1 MSFKFVQMSDPQLG
15 FYASRHPDTEGID
28 YEIKNLSKAI
38 AITNKISPDFVITT
52 GDLMQDRLESSHAD
66 IVKKMYSEL
75 NCNYYFAPGNA
86 DLTNT
91 PEFEDIERYKKRFGS
106 DHYSFYHM
114 NSQFIILNS
123 CVLFD
128 WSKVAGENSKQIT
141 FLEQQLQNGQQ
152 NKSSHQLIFMHHP
165 LFGTDPEE
173 DDDHMVL
180 PKSQRSKILN
190 LLDLYKVSAVFTGHW
205 HANNILMYKD
215 TQLITSGPITFPLGE
230 DPSGIRLIE
239 VDGDNLTHEY
249 IEL

>member
-1 MSFKFVQMSDPQLG
+1 
-15 FYASRHPDTEGID
+15 
-28 YEIKNLSKAI
+28 
-38 AITNKISPDFVITT
+38 
-52 GDLMQDRLESSHAD
+52 
-66 IVKKMYSEL
+66 
-75 NCNYYFAPGNA
+75 
-86 DLTNT
+86 
-91 PEFEDIERYKKRFGS
+91 
-106 DHYSFYHM
+106 M

-123 CVLFD
+123 CVLQD
-128 WSKVAGENSKQIT
+128 WSKVVGENTKQIT

-152 NKSSHQLIFMHHP
+152 NNSSHQLIFMHHP
-165 LFGTDPEE
+165 LFGTDSEE

-180 PKSQRSKILN
+180 PKSQRAKILN
-190 LLDLYKVSAVFTGHW
+190 LLELYKVSAVFTGHW

>member
-1 MSFKFVQMSDPQLG
+1 
-15 FYASRHPDTEGID
+15 
-28 YEIKNLSKAI
+28 
-38 AITNKISPDFVITT
+38 
-52 GDLMQDRLESSHAD
+52 
-66 IVKKMYSEL
+66 
-75 NCNYYFAPGNA
+75 
-86 DLTNT
+86 
-91 PEFEDIERYKKRFGS
+91 
-106 DHYSFYHM
+106 M

-123 CVLFD
+123 CVLQD
-128 WSKVAGENSKQIT
+128 WSKVVGENTKQIT

-152 NKSSHQLIFMHHP
+152 NNSSHQLIFMHHP

-173 DDDHMVL
+173 DDGHMVL
-180 PKSQRSKILN
+180 PKSQRVKILN

-205 HANNILMYKD
+205 HANNILMYKS